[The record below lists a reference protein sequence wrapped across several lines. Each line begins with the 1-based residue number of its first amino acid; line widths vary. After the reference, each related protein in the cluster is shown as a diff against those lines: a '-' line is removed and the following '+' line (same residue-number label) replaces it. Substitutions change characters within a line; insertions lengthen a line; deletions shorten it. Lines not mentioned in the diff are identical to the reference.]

1 MLRFRMVR
9 GTAAKAERVLNG
21 ILREA
26 GMGATELSLR
36 RFLGDFVE
44 RWLKERE
51 YPRLRSQACR

>member
-51 YPRLRSQACR
+51 YPRLRC